1 MVDMGNMKIVKDQ
14 RETAA
19 QRHGGSGRDEGY
31 DSVYVVGQG
40 VEAKQFEEI
49 NDEFVVY
56 DPARIIA
63 YIVCVV

>member
-1 MVDMGNMKIVKDQ
+1 M
-14 RETAA
+14 
-19 QRHGGSGRDEGY
+19 QRHGGSGRDEGF

-49 NDEFVVY
+49 YDEFLVY

-63 YIVCVV
+63 YIVCV